1 MRVKARYLYAKMV
14 KRGEKM
20 RIDRIKLVS
29 ELMRQDMTQKQL
41 AELAG
46 VSRVTIN
53 GIKGGRACSDEVGN
67 KIAAALQ
74 VSIES
79 LLEN

>member
-1 MRVKARYLYAKMV
+1 
-14 KRGEKM
+14 M

-29 ELMRQDMTQKQL
+29 ELAKRDMTQSKL

-46 VSRVTIN
+46 ISRATVN
-53 GIKGGRACSDEVGN
+53 YIKAGKSCTDEVGK
-67 KIAAALQ
+67 KIADALQ
-74 VSIES
+74 IPVSE